1 MSRLALLLCLCLASA
16 SAWSETARVAVAANF
31 AGVAKQ
37 LAAQFA
43 KSTGNRIELV
53 RGSTGKLYAQIEH
66 GAPYDV
72 FLAADVRR
80 PTLLEKDGH
89 AKAGSRFTYAI
100 GQLAL
105 WQPGGMH
112 AHDTLLQTGQWE
124 RLAIANP
131 KLAPYGLAARQ
142 TLEKL
147 KLWQTA
153 KGRLVEGE
161 NISQAYQFV
170 SSGAADLG
178 FIALSHARANH
189 LPDSALWIVPN
200 SFHAPIEQQAVRLT
214 DNPAGRDFLTF
225 LRSAQARPIIE
236 AAGYRMPD

>member
-1 MSRLALLLCLCLASA
+1 MSRLVLLLCLCLASV

-37 LAAQFA
+37 LAARYE
-43 KSTGNRIELV
+43 KVSGNRIELV

-72 FLAADVRR
+72 FLAADIHR
-80 PTLLEKDGH
+80 PKLLEADGH
-89 AKAGSRFTYAI
+89 GKAGSRFTYAI

-112 AHDTLLQTGQWE
+112 AHDTLLQPGQWQL
-124 RLAIANP
+124 LAIANP
-131 KLAPYGLAARQ
+131 KLAPYGLAAQQ
-142 TLEKL
+142 TLEKMH
-147 KLWQTA
+147 LWQSV
-153 KGRLVEGE
+153 KDRLVLGE

-170 SSGAADLG
+170 ASGAASLG

-189 LPDSALWIVPN
+189 LPDSSLWIVPG
-200 SFHAPIEQQAVRLT
+200 SMHAPIEQQAVRLT
-214 DNPAGRDFLTF
+214 DNTAGRDFLTF
-225 LRSAQARPIIE
+225 LQSAKARPIIE
-236 AAGYRMPD
+236 AAGYKLPD